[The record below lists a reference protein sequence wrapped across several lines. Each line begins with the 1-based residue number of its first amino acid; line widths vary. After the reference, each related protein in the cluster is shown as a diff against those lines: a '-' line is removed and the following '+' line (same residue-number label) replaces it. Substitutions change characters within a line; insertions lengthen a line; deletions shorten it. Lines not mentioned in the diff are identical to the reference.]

1 MPMKYESRDV
11 ETPIQVSLDDSIE
24 HGIVVS
30 NLAYNVGKELGLD
43 EAVCYDLAVAWACCM
58 TSESPAEFLHE

>member
-30 NLAYNVGKELGLD
+30 NLA
-43 EAVCYDLAVAWACCM
+43 
-58 TSESPAEFLHE
+58 